1 MESLFRQV
9 GIYSHV
15 GQRYEPVDRETLLY
29 YKEATDG
36 QILEEGITEAGS
48 ICSFIAAGTAY
59 ATHAINMVPFFIF
72 YSMFGFQRIGDLVWA
87 AGDMRCRG
95 FLVGATAG
103 RTTLAGEGLQHQ
115 DGHSH
120 LLAYSHPH
128 VVAYDPC
135 FSYEIAEIVKDGLRR
150 MYVDQEAVCYYLTV
164 GNQPYPMPK
173 MPAGCE
179 SGILKG
185 AYAFRKT
192 SKKKDVDR
200 IKLLGSGAIM
210 NEVLR
215 AQEYLHS
222 DFGVESEAWA
232 VTSYQQ
238 LFRNGLTVRRENRLN
253 PTTKAQT
260 AYVEDCFGGQPE
272 GLTVAAS
279 DYMKALPFSIRD
291 WIAGD
296 FVGLG
301 TDGFGRSEGR
311 RALRDYFEVD
321 WRHVAWATLAAL
333 HRRGEIDKT
342 RLSRAKKKLDIDPG
356 KVFSVET

>member
-1 MESLFRQV
+1 
-9 GIYSHV
+9 
-15 GQRYEPVDRETLLY
+15 
-29 YKEATDG
+29 
-36 QILEEGITEAGS
+36 
-48 ICSFIAAGTAY
+48 
-59 ATHAINMVPFFIF
+59 MVPFFIF
-72 YSMFGFQRIGDLVWA
+72 YSMFGFQRIGDLIWA

-135 FSYEIAEIVKDGLRR
+135 FSYEIAEIIEDGLRR
-150 MYVDQEAVCYYLTV
+150 MYVDQEGICYYLTV
-164 GNQPYPMPK
+164 ENEPYAMPK
-173 MPAGCE
+173 MPEG
-179 SGILKG
+179 SKHGILEG
-185 AYAFRKT
+185 AYAFRRT
-192 SKKKDVDR
+192 SKKKDANRV
-200 IKLLGSGAIM
+200 KLLGSGAIM

-215 AQEYLHS
+215 AQEFLHG

-238 LFRNGLTVRRENRLN
+238 LFRQGLEAQRHNRLRTGGKDE
-253 PTTKAQT
+253 PS
-260 AYVEDCFGGQPE
+260 YVERCFGGDD
-272 GLTVAAS
+272 GALTVAAS
-279 DYMKALPFSIRD
+279 DYTKALPFSIRH
-291 WIAGD
+291 WVAGD

-321 WRHVAWATLAAL
+321 WRHVAWGTLAAL
-333 HRRGEIDKT
+333 ARRGELD
-342 RLSRAKKKLDIDPG
+342 AKKLNEARKKLQIDPG
-356 KVFSVET
+356 KAYPGEA